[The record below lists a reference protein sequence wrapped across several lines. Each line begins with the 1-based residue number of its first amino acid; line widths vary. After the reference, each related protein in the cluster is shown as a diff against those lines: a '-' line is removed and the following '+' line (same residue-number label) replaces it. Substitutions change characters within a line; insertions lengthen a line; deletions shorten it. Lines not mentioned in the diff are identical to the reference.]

1 MVWNYVVRGILIGLI
16 FGVPA
21 GAVGA
26 LTIQRTLE
34 KGFAA
39 GLLTGAGSSA
49 ADLLYSA
56 VGIFG
61 IAIISDFL
69 TAYQKAV
76 QTVGGTFI
84 IVLGISILMK
94 KERAAVV
101 QETKGNL
108 VFCFLSSFGTAV
120 MNPATI
126 LSFMAAFAAFEIN
139 GDVSVQEGVG
149 LIMGILAGTFA
160 WWLLLSGGVSVF
172 RQRITGRIY
181 KWLNRILG
189 SFMMVFGIIMIVR
202 N

>member
-56 VGIFG
+56 VGISG

-76 QTVGGTFI
+76 QTVGGAFI
-84 IVLGISILMK
+84 IV
-94 KERAAVV
+94 
-101 QETKGNL
+101 
-108 VFCFLSSFGTAV
+108 
-120 MNPATI
+120 
-126 LSFMAAFAAFEIN
+126 
-139 GDVSVQEGVG
+139 
-149 LIMGILAGTFA
+149 
-160 WWLLLSGGVSVF
+160 
-172 RQRITGRIY
+172 
-181 KWLNRILG
+181 
-189 SFMMVFGIIMIVR
+189 
-202 N
+202 